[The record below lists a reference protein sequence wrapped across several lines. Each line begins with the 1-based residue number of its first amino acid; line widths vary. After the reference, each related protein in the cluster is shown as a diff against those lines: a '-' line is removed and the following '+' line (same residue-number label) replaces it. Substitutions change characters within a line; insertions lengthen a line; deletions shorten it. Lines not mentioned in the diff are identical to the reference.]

1 MWMFW
6 WVRVF
11 FADVRAEVQHLL
23 VGQLLK
29 VRQSLIGSRCLD
41 DAILSKPLTELC
53 REDADYDER
62 IQQSESNILRSTC
75 PPPRHPTHLSNQS
88 TSCRDFVNLMSA
100 FFFRYLT
107 GKLWLISN

>member
-1 MWMFW
+1 
-6 WVRVF
+6 
-11 FADVRAEVQHLL
+11 VQHLL

-62 IQQSESNILRSTC
+62 IQQSESNILTSTC
-75 PPPRHPTHLSNQS
+75 RHPVIHPP
-88 TSCRDFVNLMSA
+88 V
-100 FFFRYLT
+100 
-107 GKLWLISN
+107 